1 MKHSWKNTRGN
12 RTVITAA
19 AIAAAFTLTAFSS
32 PGHLTPSLPETAKE
46 GIITDGSSVNVK
58 AAAAVPQVGIERKEV
73 PVTHA
78 PAASEY
84 DNKAVANVTD
94 VLNLRAEPSL
104 DSKVLGKCYRG
115 AGGTV
120 LEKKDGWTKIRS
132 GGLEGWLKNDY
143 LVFGQDIKPL
153 DCSQPG

>member
-1 MKHSWKNTRGN
+1 MKHSWKNTRRN
-12 RTVITAA
+12 RTVTITRTRCARVTVAITAA

-32 PGHLTPSLPETAKE
+32 PGHLTQSLPETAKE
-46 GIITDGSSVNVK
+46 GIITDGGSVNVK
-58 AAAAVPQVGIERKEV
+58 AVAAVPQVGIERKEV

-104 DSKVLGKCYRG
+104 DSKVLGK
-115 AGGTV
+115 
-120 LEKKDGWTKIRS
+120 
-132 GGLEGWLKNDY
+132 
-143 LVFGQDIKPL
+143 
-153 DCSQPG
+153 